1 MRTSEPLDGLL
12 QGNVP
17 LNESRLPA
25 SEDSN
30 AMDIAEDDG
39 AAADVSLDPRCA
51 GSVSGEELHDG
62 RSLGLSPEVS
72 VFDMDAL
79 SSVLKS
85 SCSSSC
91 FSMPQQQ
98 LTRSGTESS
107 WVSYLSELVGIRS
120 SMLTVQSF
128 DDEAITKVFHEANT
142 TKVKESA
149 WDLSL
154 FLFCGPLGVI
164 TNIMVF
170 LCVAFNTLL
179 QVSFTYLVAGFIAS
193 SNEDL
198 GDLAADFAV
207 WRDGASASVQALVC
221 DSNFAWRSD
230 FSSSWTRAS
239 LTTSAPRPMQG

>member
-30 AMDIAEDDG
+30 AMDTAEDDG
-39 AAADVSLDPRCA
+39 VAADVSLDPRCA

-72 VFDMDAL
+72 VFDMDAF
-79 SSVLKS
+79 SSVQKS

-107 WVSYLSELVGIRS
+107 WVSHLSELVGIRS

-128 DDEAITKVFHEANT
+128 DEAITKMFHEANT

-154 FLFCGPLGVI
+154 FLFYELPDVMTI
-164 TNIMVF
+164 IMVF
-170 LCVAFNTLL
+170 LCVSFNTSL
-179 QVSFTYLVAGFIAS
+179 QASFIYVVAGFIAS
-193 SNEDL
+193 SNENL
-198 GDLAADFAV
+198 GDLAADLAH